1 MAALRSHIDAL
12 NSHCASSAFSQI
24 KLDEDTVSIQVKA
37 EGCKGTVNIS
47 LHERSSYPRTGGLA
61 FADGSDQLVAAVES
75 VSEAIGEKASLDHVL
90 RLLSSKL
97 TCKATEALV
106 ASLPAPTGSAPVPAA
121 HDDDDDDDDDN
132 DDDDPMDEDGADDDD
147 DDDDAQSCSNL
158 DYDFERGAELEN
170 SLLRLRHQW
179 ELKDQKR
186 RGDLGEP
193 VAPEEPPPAAKPQP
207 SGGKSKKEAARQQK
221 RGAHQIFSSAEATR
235 MLCNELFDMMKEE
248 AEGFGGVSA
257 QCVDLDIHL
266 WRVQVRDLDP
276 TSQLHQDMQQLKAK
290 FGSDA
295 LELELQFTPDMHPFY
310 PAWVKVLRPRFQDVA
325 AEAAMSHPV
334 MTLEGWDP
342 MKPVKGLIR
351 FVQSFLER
359 HGRVALDDER
369 NDPAKHPEGAYT
381 GAEHCLCR
389 LEILTAVKPHWASTH
404 AALYAARAADVDLDR
419 IRTLN
424 FGAKKKASTAT
435 AGKGGWAAGVGYGHG
450 ATDGVT
456 WDITATEKAQAQQD
470 REMRSLLAQLVGSVD
485 AGQLRPDVLEH
496 SCARTLLWQQL
507 ANGSLLDIGS
517 RPERTSMYSNM
528 LALIGALARQPAL
541 KDVLA
546 RPCQAQSDGQAGSGR
561 SIFEALE
568 AVRRQAEFFVG
579 KASRESTAAASS
591 SIDLTS
597 ALASDAASDGDTL
610 ALALRILE
618 CARTVGA
625 SPAATARTPHSAPT
639 TPAASSAAS
648 AAAATTGTPSSRTR
662 STRASAS
669 KESAAAGKQAAAA
682 AAASAEEDY
691 VRQIRE
697 LQFSAEE
704 ALPGHHYE
712 AREGGKEAGGLQ
724 LPART
729 KRLALEAADMMGG
742 ALPAAASS
750 TIWVRLDEQRIHLWR
765 AMISGPEDTPYSGG
779 LFIFEILCPA
789 EYPTVA
795 PKVNLQTTGGGSVR
809 FNPNLY
815 HCGKVC
821 LSLLGT
827 WQGDQGEQWHAQTST
842 LLQVLM
848 SIQALILVPDPYFNE
863 PGYERERNTPSGDR
877 QSRAYNEA
885 IREGTI
891 KYAMVEQ
898 MRKPPPEL
906 REAVHLHFRLRK
918 DALLK
923 EVHGWRDDPH
933 NSSPHTTK
941 LKALC
946 TELEAEF
953 AKLPSQ

>member
-75 VSEAIGEKASLDHVL
+75 VSEAIGEKAALDHVL

-97 TCKATEALV
+97 TDKATEALV

-121 HDDDDDDDDDN
+121 HDDDDDDDDN
-132 DDDDPMDEDGADDDD
+132 DDDDAMDEDGDDDDD

-207 SGGKSKKEAARQQK
+207 SGKSKKEAARQQK

-359 HGRVALDDER
+359 HGRVALGDER

-456 WDITATEKAQAQQD
+456 WDITATEKAQAQ
-470 REMRSLLAQLVGSVD
+470 V
-485 AGQLRPDVLEH
+485 
-496 SCARTLLWQQL
+496 
-507 ANGSLLDIGS
+507 LLD
-517 RPERTSMYSNM
+517 
-528 LALIGALARQPAL
+528 L
-541 KDVLA
+541 
-546 RPCQAQSDGQAGSGR
+546 
-561 SIFEALE
+561 
-568 AVRRQAEFFVG
+568 
-579 KASRESTAAASS
+579 
-591 SIDLTS
+591 
-597 ALASDAASDGDTL
+597 
-610 ALALRILE
+610 
-618 CARTVGA
+618 
-625 SPAATARTPHSAPT
+625 
-639 TPAASSAAS
+639 
-648 AAAATTGTPSSRTR
+648 
-662 STRASAS
+662 
-669 KESAAAGKQAAAA
+669 
-682 AAASAEEDY
+682 
-691 VRQIRE
+691 
-697 LQFSAEE
+697 
-704 ALPGHHYE
+704 
-712 AREGGKEAGGLQ
+712 
-724 LPART
+724 
-729 KRLALEAADMMGG
+729 
-742 ALPAAASS
+742 
-750 TIWVRLDEQRIHLWR
+750 
-765 AMISGPEDTPYSGG
+765 
-779 LFIFEILCPA
+779 
-789 EYPTVA
+789 
-795 PKVNLQTTGGGSVR
+795 
-809 FNPNLY
+809 
-815 HCGKVC
+815 
-821 LSLLGT
+821 
-827 WQGDQGEQWHAQTST
+827 
-842 LLQVLM
+842 
-848 SIQALILVPDPYFNE
+848 
-863 PGYERERNTPSGDR
+863 
-877 QSRAYNEA
+877 
-885 IREGTI
+885 
-891 KYAMVEQ
+891 
-898 MRKPPPEL
+898 
-906 REAVHLHFRLRK
+906 
-918 DALLK
+918 
-923 EVHGWRDDPH
+923 
-933 NSSPHTTK
+933 
-941 LKALC
+941 
-946 TELEAEF
+946 
-953 AKLPSQ
+953 